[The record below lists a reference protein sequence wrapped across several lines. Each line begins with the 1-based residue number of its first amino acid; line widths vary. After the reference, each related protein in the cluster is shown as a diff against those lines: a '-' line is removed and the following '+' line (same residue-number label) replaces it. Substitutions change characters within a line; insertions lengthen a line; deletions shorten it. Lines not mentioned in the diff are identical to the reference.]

1 TLNQNNNTM
10 LSIFTIVAVFAMGLA
25 VYSYQNAAATIISN
39 DQNPARDAIRDAQNV
54 LESLN
59 STSLLNNETR
69 AIIAE
74 GQEGLDNATS
84 ALDNASSVLSNL
96 PGESSTS
103 PSGQSAGSLG
113 SQNTDPLGQNSG
125 LVNKGTNSIEDS
137 TSQPTKFQ

>member
-1 TLNQNNNTM
+1 
-10 LSIFTIVAVFAMGLA
+10 MGLA

-39 DQNPARDAIRDAQNV
+39 DQDPARDAIRDAQNV
-54 LESLN
+54 LKSLN
-59 STSLLNNETR
+59 SNDETR

-84 ALDNASSVLSNL
+84 ALDNATSVLSNL

-103 PSGQSAGSLG
+103 PLGQSAGSLG

-125 LVNKGTNSIEDS
+125 LVNQDTNSIEDS
-137 TSQPTKFQ
+137 ASQPTNFQ